1 MKRWGNPDDFMG
13 PIVYLTSD
21 ASKYVTGDTLLVDGG
36 WMGR

>member
-1 MKRWGNPDDFMG
+1 MKDGGNRRLYG